1 MKETFR
7 VVVTGPEST
16 GKTTLAQALAE
27 RFGAPWSEE
36 AARLFAENP
45 RSPTPLSV
53 ETVEPIARLAMQLQD
68 AALAGDP
75 PLAVHDTDLV
85 STVVYARHYYNAA
98 PPWLDDAARARLADL
113 YLLCVND
120 LPWVD
125 DGVRDRPA
133 HREELLDAF
142 RAQLRAYSARVVE
155 IAGVGAARTRAAI
168 EAVEHERK
176 GA

>member
-1 MKETFR
+1 VTLR

-16 GKTTLAQALAE
+16 GKTTLARRLAE

-36 AARLFAENP
+36 AARQFAEG
-45 RSPTPLSV
+45 SPMPLSA

-68 AALAGDP
+68 AALAGNP

-98 PPWLDDAARARLADL
+98 PTWLDDAARARLADR

-120 LPWVD
+120 LPWIE

-133 HREELLDAF
+133 RRDELLDEF
-142 RAQLRAYSARVVE
+142 RAQLRAYGARVVE
-155 IAGVGAARTRAAI
+155 IAGIGPARTRAAVS
-168 EAVEHERK
+168 AVESARRLP
-176 GA
+176 